1 MKLLG
6 LIISTLTLLFITS
19 PVYASTNTPSQVVD
33 FTRDALSVILI
44 ISAAS
49 AAFFLIRGGY
59 LYITSTGKP
68 ESLEEAKKTIKNT
81 VLGLV
86 VVLAASSI
94 VSLLSSALVG
104 GGTNTEVAN
113 LPIAQIESAQPR
125 DGLAQVLIDA
135 VNGFI
140 QNIVES
146 STKPIVDGLTT
157 FLTTTPSP
165 LKNSTIVNFW
175 LIMLGITDSLFVL
188 FVALLGLQFMSA
200 STFGFDEIE
209 FKHLLPRIGLAFLGA
224 NTSLFLV
231 DYAIQASNALV
242 TGVLSVT
249 GGLNHAWI
257 SNAITVSS
265 LITGTAPFITLIFL
279 LIFLIVAIVLLFM
292 YISRLIIISL
302 GAVLSPFIF
311 LLWTLPK
318 TAEFADMAVKG
329 YLVSVF
335 TIFLHVVTIQLASAF
350 LTLPEQTD
358 NSLISIAVAIG
369 LLFTLLKMPS
379 FLMQMVFFSRSVG
392 TVKRMGSQII
402 NVMSADSATGS
413 DSAGKVARSVKTA
426 RKTVNL

>member
-6 LIISTLTLLFITS
+6 LIISTLTLLFIAS
-19 PVYASTNTPSQVVD
+19 PVYASANAPSQVVD
-33 FTRDALSVILI
+33 FTRGALSVILI

-68 ESLEEAKKTIKNT
+68 EALEEAKKTIKNT
-81 VLGLV
+81 MLGLV
-86 VVLAASSI
+86 LVLAASSI
-94 VSLLSSALVG
+94 ISLLSGALVG
-104 GGTNTEVAN
+104 GSTGTDVAN
-113 LPIAQIESAQPR
+113 LPVAQIESAQPR

-165 LKNSTIVNFW
+165 LKNSTIVKFW

-224 NTSLFLV
+224 NVSLFLV
-231 DYAIQASNALV
+231 DYTIQASNALV
-242 TGVLSVT
+242 AGVLSAT
-249 GGLNHAWI
+249 GGLNHAWV

-265 LITGTAPFITLIFL
+265 LTTGTAPFITLIFL

-318 TAEFADMAVKG
+318 SADFADIAIKG

-350 LTLPEQTD
+350 LTLPEQTN

-379 FLMQMVFFSRSVG
+379 FLMQMVLFSRSVG

-402 NVMSADSATGS
+402 NVMSTDATSGS
-413 DSAGKVARSVKTA
+413 ESAGKAARSVRTA